1 MADEADEGIENALS
15 LVVLTTERSGNMKKD
30 SKQTIFETVST
41 LRNLFIKLK
50 NNCDEKSSKTSEVE
64 AEVTK
69 VKTELQRLTSRL

>member
-30 SKQTIFETVST
+30 SRQTIFETVIT

>member
-30 SKQTIFETVST
+30 SKQTIFETVIT